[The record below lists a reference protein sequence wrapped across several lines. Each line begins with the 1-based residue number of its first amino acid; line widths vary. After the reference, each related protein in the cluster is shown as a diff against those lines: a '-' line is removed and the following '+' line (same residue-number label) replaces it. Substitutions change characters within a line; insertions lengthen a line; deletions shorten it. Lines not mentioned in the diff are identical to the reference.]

1 LTGPPSPALRPH
13 PVPQSLS
20 PLPQPRKQ
28 HKLVQTGMYSYVR
41 HPMYAGLLM
50 ASLGLSAITN
60 NECRLALSLLLWWVL
75 EQKVALEERALL
87 ELYPGEYAEYRQRV
101 KKFLPYLY

>member
-1 LTGPPSPALRPH
+1 
-13 PVPQSLS
+13 VQSLS

-28 HKLVQTGMYSYVR
+28 HKLVTSGMYSYVR

-60 NECRLALSLLLWWVL
+60 NECRLALSFLLWWVL
-75 EQKVALEERALL
+75 EQKVVIEERALG
-87 ELYPGEYAEYRQRV
+87 ELYPAEYADYARRV
-101 KKFLPYLY
+101 KKFFPYIY